1 MSSKDKN
8 VGIDRDRDGNVG
20 CKPRIRDWIS
30 QPETRIKHGRSP
42 VQLQRV
48 CWFRI
53 LKLSLQDCKITD
65 VSCLSPQWYFRM
77 AALRH

>member
-1 MSSKDKN
+1 MSSEDKN
-8 VGIDRDRDGNVG
+8 VGIDRDRVWSVG

-30 QPETRIKHGRSP
+30 QPETRLWHGRSP

-48 CWFRI
+48 CWFLI
-53 LKLSLQDCKITD
+53 FKLSLQDCKITG
-65 VSCLSPQWYFRM
+65 VSCLNPQWYFRI